1 MMFRRSWGD
10 VAWMFLIKTVS
21 SYLDTLVAAMIILI
35 SLSRVVAIINLR
47 QKTANNVCDTTWAY
61 SNRFLIMLASR

>member
-35 SLSRVVAIINLR
+35 SLSRAVAITNL
-47 QKTANNVCDTTWAY
+47 
-61 SNRFLIMLASR
+61 